1 LSHAPS
7 RLRVAVVA
15 ADLAVR
21 TRLASLVDQSGHE
34 LVELESGPDAILNDG
49 VEGTALCAP
58 IVAVGAD
65 EQEFP
70 GLLPIDA
77 TAQQIDAALRAVA
90 AGLTV
95 RAPGPRKRF
104 RSIDRGV
111 GSVADAA
118 RSRGPP
124 GVERRLE
131 Q

>member
-1 LSHAPS
+1 MSHAPS

-15 ADLAVR
+15 ADFAVR
-21 TRLASLVDQSGHE
+21 IRLASLVDQTGHE
-34 LVELESGPDAILNDG
+34 LVELESDPDAILSDG

-58 IVAVGAD
+58 IVAVGGD

-95 RAPGPRKRF
+95 VHPVRESAPLEHRPRSWVRC
-104 RSIDRGV
+104 
-111 GSVADAA
+111 
-118 RSRGPP
+118 
-124 GVERRLE
+124 
-131 Q
+131 